1 VLLVADNLQITDPAV
16 AAALAAR
23 DPQPVRELAA
33 RCAAAGAEA
42 IDVNSGPLT
51 RDPQGQM
58 TFLVEAVRSVTDLPL
73 LIDTSN
79 PAAMEA
85 GLRAAGPGTII
96 NGFSLE
102 PAILNR
108 ILPLARTYDAD
119 IIGFLLTPRSHVP
132 QDSAERLS
140 LAVDLLHACQAAGI
154 APQRLI
160 IDPVVV
166 PLAWQD
172 GHRQAREML
181 TLLRQLPEVLGFPVR
196 TIAGLS
202 NLTTGRGHRRRRLLL
217 ERTYL
222 PMLAAAGLDM
232 VLLNVLHGETVAVGR
247 ACRLLTSG
255 GVFTWEAVRCW

>member
-1 VLLVADNLQITDPAV
+1 MLLVADNLQITNPV
-16 AAALAAR
+16 IAAALAAG
-23 DPQPVRELAA
+23 DPQPVRELAE
-33 RCAAAGAEA
+33 RCAAVGAEA

-51 RDPQGQM
+51 RDPEAQM
-58 TFLVEAVRSVTDLPL
+58 TFLVEAVRSATDLPL
-73 LIDTSN
+73 LIDTAN

-85 GLRAAGPGTII
+85 GLRAAGPGTVI

-102 PAILNR
+102 PAKLNR

-119 IIGFLLTPRSHVP
+119 IIGFLLTPRSRVP
-132 QDSAERLS
+132 IDSAERLG
-140 LAVDLLHACQAAGI
+140 LAVDLFQACQAADV

-166 PLAWQD
+166 PLTWHD
-172 GHRQAREML
+172 GNRQAREML
-181 TLLRQLPEVLGFPVR
+181 SLLHQLPEVLGFPVR

-202 NLTTGRGHRRRRLLL
+202 NLTTGGGHRRQRRLL

-232 VLLNVLHGETVAVGR
+232 VLLNILHSDTLAVGR
-247 ACRLLTSG
+247 ACRLLTTDR
-255 GVFTWEAVRCW
+255 VFTWEEVRP